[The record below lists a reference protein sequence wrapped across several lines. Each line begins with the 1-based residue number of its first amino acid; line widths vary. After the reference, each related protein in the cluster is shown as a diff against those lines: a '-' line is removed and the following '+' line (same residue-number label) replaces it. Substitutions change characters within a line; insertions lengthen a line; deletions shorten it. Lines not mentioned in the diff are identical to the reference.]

1 MEEIA
6 KGIEFEV
13 DPDKKKL
20 TLIIDITG
28 AGAVSSS
35 GKSRVIAS
43 TRGNILIPGTDG
55 LKMGLNLYRSIT

>member
-13 DPDKKKL
+13 GPDKKKL
-20 TLIIDITG
+20 TLIVDISG
-28 AGAVSSS
+28 PGVVSKA
-35 GKSRVIAS
+35 GKSRVVAS

-55 LKMGLNLYRSIT
+55 LKLGLNLYRSIE